1 MIEAISLIRHLAED
15 CQLLRQRL
23 QQMIFRFN
31 LLTKIEKFLAK
42 RGDGCGDFI
51 SSGCLAHEFEEEIN
65 ETLIFLEH
73 KWFGSAPFARIH
85 TNLIPEEFGVYSN
98 TFQDLT
104 PGGKRVCVL
113 NLGL

>member
-1 MIEAISLIRHLAED
+1 MIEAISLIRHLAEK

-51 SSGCLAHEFEEEIN
+51 SSRCLAHEFEEEIN
-65 ETLIFLEH
+65 ET
-73 KWFGSAPFARIH
+73 PFSL
-85 TNLIPEEFGVYSN
+85 TEFGTLERTKNGSGWRDQETVS
-98 TFQDLT
+98 T
-104 PGGKRVCVL
+104 PAAEF
-113 NLGL
+113 